1 MEKRD
6 CNQDV
11 ENHQDNFSISYI
23 VFSLHIWLF
32 YFSLFFLNIMEDL
45 IW

>member
-11 ENHQDNFSISYI
+11 ENHQDNFSVSYI
-23 VFSLHIWLF
+23 FF
-32 YFSLFFLNIMEDL
+32 YFSLFFLNIIEDL